1 MRNISISETELTNMA
16 VEALRT
22 RLPSA
27 WAIQVSEGERP
38 GRSRADAVVQ
48 ITSPDSRTS
57 CLIMEVKSRLEPKD
71 IPGLIWRLRP
81 LLNGGPRSKLFIVAP
96 FLGPLARERLRQEDV
111 GYADKTGNLRLVL
124 EEPAVF
130 VESSGADRDP
140 WPVQRSLRSLKGPA
154 AGRAARA
161 FCDFAPPY
169 GVRELANASHTSAA
183 SISRA
188 AEVLEREGVLA
199 REASRGRIASVDWRG
214 VLRRWS
220 QDYSLMRSNWTNQ
233 YLEPRGFNA
242 LGRKLSE
249 SDSKYAVTG
258 SIAAAGMA
266 PVAEARLATIYVP
279 DLDEAAAEF
288 ELRPVERG
296 ANVVLARPFDPVVFD
311 RTRVRDGVVCAA
323 PSQVAVDLLTGTGRN
338 PAEGEA
344 VLSWMAN
351 NEPLWRTPISMS

>member
-1 MRNISISETELTNMA
+1 
-16 VEALRT
+16 
-22 RLPSA
+22 
-27 WAIQVSEGERP
+27 
-38 GRSRADAVVQ
+38 
-48 ITSPDSRTS
+48 
-57 CLIMEVKSRLEPKD
+57 
-71 IPGLIWRLRP
+71 
-81 LLNGGPRSKLFIVAP
+81 
-96 FLGPLARERLRQEDV
+96 
-111 GYADKTGNLRLVL
+111 
-124 EEPAVF
+124 
-130 VESSGADRDP
+130 
-140 WPVQRSLRSLKGPA
+140 
-154 AGRAARA
+154 
-161 FCDFAPPY
+161 
-169 GVRELANASHTSAA
+169 
-183 SISRA
+183 
-188 AEVLEREGVLA
+188 
-199 REASRGRIASVDWRG
+199 
-214 VLRRWS
+214 
-220 QDYSLMRSNWTNQ
+220 MRSNWTNQ

>member
-1 MRNISISETELTNMA
+1 MRNTSVSETELARMA
-16 VEALRT
+16 VETFRA
-22 RLPSA
+22 RLPSN
-27 WAIQVSEGERP
+27 WAIQVSEGERA

-81 LLNGGPRSKLFIVAP
+81 LLNGRPRSKLFIVAS

-130 VESSGADRDP
+130 IESSGADRDP

-161 FCDFAPPY
+161 FCDFVPPY

-188 AEVLEREGVLA
+188 ADLLEREGVLA
-199 REASRGRIASVDWRG
+199 REASRGRIASVDWQG

-220 QDYSLMRSNWTNQ
+220 QDYSLMRSNRTNQ
-233 YLEPRGFNA
+233 YLEPRGFSA
-242 LGRKLSE
+242 LMKKLRE
-249 SDSKYAVTG
+249 SRSKYAVTG
-258 SIAAAGMA
+258 SVAASTMA
-266 PVAEARLATIYVP
+266 PVVEARLAMIYVT
-279 DLDEAAAEF
+279 DLDRAAAEF
-288 ELRPVERG
+288 GLRPVERG
-296 ANVVLARPFDPVVFD
+296 ANVVLARPFDAVVFD
-311 RTRVRDGVVCAA
+311 RTSITDGIVYAA

-344 VLSWMAN
+344 LLSWMASS
-351 NEPLWRTPISMS
+351 ERSWRMPISMS